1 MDDLVSNEVAR
12 PNKALQLTVNFL
24 RRRLIYGV
32 RTPTGPAAT
41 PTAVSGSCLATN
53 LTASVS
59 LVIPL
64 SHTHI
69 DLTGFAVSRFTVPV
83 LWNSRRQ
90 INLVRRLR
98 RRYADLGHG
107 R

>member
-1 MDDLVSNEVAR
+1 VDDLVSNEVAR

-41 PTAVSGSCLATN
+41 PTAASDSCPATD

-59 LVIPL
+59 LAIRL

-69 DLTGFAVSRFTVPV
+69 DLTGFAVSRFTVPI
-83 LWNSRRQ
+83 LWNNRGQ
-90 INLVRRLR
+90 INLVRHLQ
-98 RRYADLGHG
+98 
-107 R
+107 

>member
-41 PTAVSGSCLATN
+41 PTAARASWGKPHLSNYKAFLDDDV
-53 LTASVS
+53 TAE
-59 LVIPL
+59 
-64 SHTHI
+64 
-69 DLTGFAVSRFTVPV
+69 
-83 LWNSRRQ
+83 
-90 INLVRRLR
+90 
-98 RRYADLGHG
+98 RRYTAIETFNYRYIL
-107 R
+107 